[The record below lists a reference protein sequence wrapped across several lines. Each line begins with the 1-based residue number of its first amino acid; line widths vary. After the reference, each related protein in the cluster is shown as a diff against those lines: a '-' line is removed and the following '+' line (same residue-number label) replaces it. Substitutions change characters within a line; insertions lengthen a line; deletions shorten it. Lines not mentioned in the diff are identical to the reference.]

1 MCEKRTYEQYVT
13 IFAEN
18 NPRIMQSIADYKNNQ
33 NEFYKIEES
42 NKDYTEELEDNNDDN
57 VDYNYNYENSQT
69 VKDLEN

>member
-1 MCEKRTYEQYVT
+1 
-13 IFAEN
+13 
-18 NPRIMQSIADYKNNQ
+18 MQSITDYKNNQ